1 MDEKKKEELR
11 KKLSLTLKWGILELW
26 LFLVWP
32 GLLFEGFGMNNYF
45 GVCSLKVSLKS
56 TKFLEPLI
64 YFLINP
70 SSWKRLSVWQTLIE
84 SFVANDVLYWWVYDK
99 FLVIV
104 IMFRNT
110 YCFINIR
117 CVFCVFIKCKQY
129 A

>member
-64 YFLINP
+64 YFLVNP

-84 SFVANDVLYWWVYDK
+84 SFVVMSCTDGFMISFWWLWSCSGTLTVLLILDA
-99 FLVIV
+99 F
-104 IMFRNT
+104 
-110 YCFINIR
+110 
-117 CVFCVFIKCKQY
+117 FCVFIKCKQY